1 MAGSEKF
8 RVITDILSS
17 DEQGTESEGE
27 SGKYDTC
34 VRRKPCQA
42 GMVDYA
48 VAVITAANNNKKTPH
63 CVHPNKRIQIQN
75 GRGEVSFANPVS
87 QLFCNLAHAQI
98 VASRHKK

>member
-48 VAVITAANNNKKTPH
+48 VAVITAANNNKKTPIL
-63 CVHPNKRIQIQN
+63 CASQQKDPDTKWKRGGFICKSCFSVI
-75 GRGEVSFANPVS
+75 
-87 QLFCNLAHAQI
+87 L
-98 VASRHKK
+98 